1 MKRTIAVFAV
11 IAMLMSF
18 IGIPVSAATTSVP
31 TAKTRGTEL
40 ITLPAGVEPLQPT
53 AAASLDEALNVLGGT
68 LEFQTMAMS
77 DYGIYAWEVEGDYA
91 KSTNAGQD
99 GDPENPYGPMTQ
111 SQVSTDVYFEEG
123 QGIRFRYKV
132 SCQDEAET
140 DFLALFVDY
149 DMVGFWYGE
158 VDWTTFT
165 YPVSAGSHQVTWIY
179 QKDASGSEGED
190 TAYLDD
196 VEVVPCQ
203 AYTAVHSLEL
213 DEALNVEGGKLEF
226 YTPEEASNGYY
237 PWVAEDG
244 YAKSTNTGVDATTFY
259 SPPSISTVNTT
270 VHAQEGQVLTF
281 RYKVSSEEKM
291 DLLRFYVDGERQAQ
305 WSGELDWAVYIMAL
319 EPGEHVL
326 TWEYDKDWSDSRFED
341 TAWLDDVCVAA
352 PVAATGIEI
361 QETASVPGYRS
372 VALNWNVL
380 PDTAFNREVS
390 FASSDESIATV
401 DENGVVTGISQGEA
415 TITVTTKDGGFT
427 DTCLVTVTADEPP
440 VNIYGFMFLEFV
452 DKDAYFREPMTWCTF
467 TDTHPEEVAQ
477 IGPMPAK
484 DGVSEDSLVL
494 CAELVGDTVYG
505 YLSNGYYFTMDFEAL
520 QRGELDVAYKSVNV
534 TSDEGFY
541 PTEMS
546 YDYSTETMYVINDL
560 GVLYEIDLETGDLD
574 LDSPRVIDGI
584 LPDAPADA
592 YDYINGFAIDLSGNA
607 YVMIAGIGLS
617 YGGNGCS
624 RLASL
629 DLETGEY
636 TVIGQTTAECYQEQ
650 SMCFD
655 HNSGKLYWAQFNT
668 MYDQEIEL
676 YIVDTATAE
685 LKDCG
690 QIGGF
695 GAEILGMFI
704 PICEHSQ
711 LELVEAQDP
720 TCTKAG
726 NPAYYHCEAC
736 GKNFYDAQCIEEAP
750 AEELVIP
757 ALGHKTELRN
767 AKEATCTEDGYTGDE
782 VCTVCGE
789 TLKRGEVIPAHCD
802 SQAFSDLDINRW
814 YHEYTDYVISHEL
827 MNGVSDNRFAPDSK
841 LTRGMLVTTLYR
853 LAGEPEVTELSS
865 FTDVPG
871 NRYFT
876 QAIAWAQ
883 DVGLAKGVT
892 ETRFAPES
900 SVTREQAVTF
910 LYRYVTLILEQEPGR
925 GGDLTQF
932 TDAGKISKFAEK
944 PMAWATAEGF
954 LEGYGDGTVGP
965 QKSVTRA
972 QMAKFLTILSQDF

>member
-1 MKRTIAVFAV
+1 MDYI
-11 IAMLMSF
+11 
-18 IGIPVSAATTSVP
+18 
-31 TAKTRGTEL
+31 
-40 ITLPAGVEPLQPT
+40 
-53 AAASLDEALNVLGGT
+53 LG
-68 LEFQTMAMS
+68 FS
-77 DYGIYAWEVEGDYA
+77 
-91 KSTNAGQD
+91 
-99 GDPENPYGPMTQ
+99 
-111 SQVSTDVYFEEG
+111 
-123 QGIRFRYKV
+123 
-132 SCQDEAET
+132 
-140 DFLALFVDY
+140 
-149 DMVGFWYGE
+149 
-158 VDWTTFT
+158 
-165 YPVSAGSHQVTWIY
+165 
-179 QKDASGSEGED
+179 
-190 TAYLDD
+190 
-196 VEVVPCQ
+196 
-203 AYTAVHSLEL
+203 
-213 DEALNVEGGKLEF
+213 
-226 YTPEEASNGYY
+226 
-237 PWVAEDG
+237 
-244 YAKSTNTGVDATTFY
+244 
-259 SPPSISTVNTT
+259 
-270 VHAQEGQVLTF
+270 
-281 RYKVSSEEKM
+281 
-291 DLLRFYVDGERQAQ
+291 
-305 WSGELDWAVYIMAL
+305 
-319 EPGEHVL
+319 
-326 TWEYDKDWSDSRFED
+326 
-341 TAWLDDVCVAA
+341 
-352 PVAATGIEI
+352 
-361 QETASVPGYRS
+361 
-372 VALNWNVL
+372 
-380 PDTAFNREVS
+380 
-390 FASSDESIATV
+390 
-401 DENGVVTGISQGEA
+401 
-415 TITVTTKDGGFT
+415 
-427 DTCLVTVTADEPP
+427 
-440 VNIYGFMFLEFV
+440 
-452 DKDAYFREPMTWCTF
+452 
-467 TDTHPEEVAQ
+467 
-477 IGPMPAK
+477 
-484 DGVSEDSLVL
+484 
-494 CAELVGDTVYG
+494 
-505 YLSNGYYFTMDFEAL
+505 
-520 QRGELDVAYKSVNV
+520 
-534 TSDEGFY
+534 
-541 PTEMS
+541 
-546 YDYSTETMYVINDL
+546 
-560 GVLYEIDLETGDLD
+560 IDLD
-574 LDSPRVIDGI
+574 
-584 LPDAPADA
+584 
-592 YDYINGFAIDLSGNA
+592 GNA
-607 YVMIAGIGLS
+607 YVMLAGMGAQW
-617 YGGNGCS
+617 GGNGCS

-676 YIVDTATAE
+676 YIVDTETAE

-853 LAGEPEVTELSS
+853 LAGEPEVTEAAT
-865 FTDVPG
+865 FTDVPE

-932 TDAGKISKFAEK
+932 TDAGKISKFAEE

-965 QKSVTRA
+965 QKFVTRA